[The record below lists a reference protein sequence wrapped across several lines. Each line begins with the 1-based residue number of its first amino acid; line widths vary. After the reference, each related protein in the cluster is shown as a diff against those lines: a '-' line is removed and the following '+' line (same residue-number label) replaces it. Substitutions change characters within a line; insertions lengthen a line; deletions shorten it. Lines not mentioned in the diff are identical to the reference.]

1 MLSCSTGLRQDAGN
15 FQGHYK
21 ESPMRTAYLTLP
33 VLLLLAACSSPQPDS
48 AAQLPATP
56 STAQETAVCNADKV
70 QWAVGQLADATLLE
84 RAKKESASKTARI
97 LTPGSVVTLEYNHQ
111 RLNLKVDKDNKVEAA
126 YCG

>member
-1 MLSCSTGLRQDAGN
+1 
-15 FQGHYK
+15 
-21 ESPMRTAYLTLP
+21 MRTAYLTLP

-48 AAQLPATP
+48 TAQPSATP

-70 QWAVGQLADATLLE
+70 QWAVGQLADAALLE

-97 LTPGSVVTLEYNHQ
+97 LTPGSVVTMEYNHQ